1 MKQFFK
7 FMFASAFGLFVGIFL
22 ILIVFAIIGASLG
35 GDKKVDLADNT
46 LLTIDLSSGVVDRGN
61 ENPMENFNPR
71 SFQMDNKMGL
81 NDILKSLNHAASDD
95 RIKGIY
101 IDMNGV
107 GAGAATT
114 EEIRNALLKFKE
126 SGKFIL
132 SYGEGYSQKGYFL
145 ATVSDEIWLNPEG
158 LVAFNGLG
166 AEIMFYKNLLEKLEV
181 EPQIIRY
188 GKFKSAVEPLMLEKM
203 SEANREQ
210 IMTYVGSIWN
220 SIVGA
225 IGESRGI
232 SADELNRYAN
242 EALIRNA
249 DSCLAYNLVDK
260 LIYKDEVLAELKSR
274 LGLEEDDDIESISLA
289 RYKNVPENRDD
300 GDKAYSKDRIA
311 VVYATGGIESGKG
324 DHETIGSE
332 TISKAIRKARKDE
345 NVKAIVLR
353 VNSPGGSALASD
365 VIWREVGLA
374 KAAKPVI
381 VSMGDVAAS
390 GGYYIAC
397 DATKILASPTTITGS
412 IGVFG
417 VLMNFKGLLN
427 NKLGIT
433 IDTIKTNKFAN
444 LGSPYRPLNV
454 EEREIIQ
461 GSVNEIYFDFID
473 KVGEG
478 RGMSSA
484 DVDSI
489 GQGRVWAGRDA
500 MDIGLIDEYGGL
512 ERAIEIAAEEAGL
525 ENYRLKEL
533 PEQKDQLM
541 EIVAELTGEKTKSG
555 VKETLG
561 PLYPYFKDI
570 KEASE
575 MKGVQAR
582 LPYTIRIE

>member
-7 FMFASAFGLFVGIFL
+7 FMFASAFGLIVGIFL
-22 ILIVFAIIGASLG
+22 IIILIAIIGASMG
-35 GDKKVDLADNT
+35 GDKKVEIADNT

-61 ENPMENFNPR
+61 ENPMQNFNPQ

-81 NDILKSLNHAASDD
+81 NDILKGLDNAASDD

-107 GAGAATT
+107 AAGAATT

-132 SYGEGYSQKGYFL
+132 SYGEAYSQKGYFL

-166 AEIMFYKNLLEKLEV
+166 AEIMFYKNILEKLEV

-188 GKFKSAVEPLMLEKM
+188 GKFKSAVEPLILEKM

-210 IMTYVGSIWN
+210 IMSYVGSIWG
-220 SIVGA
+220 SLVGA

-232 SADELNRYAN
+232 SVDELNRYAN

-249 DSCLAYNLVDK
+249 DSCLTYNLVDK
-260 LIYKDEVLAELKSR
+260 LMYKDEVLAELKTR
-274 LGLEEDDDIESISLA
+274 LGLEEDDDIESIGIGQ
-289 RYKNVPENRDD
+289 YKNVPETKGEDE
-300 GDKAYSKDRIA
+300 KAYSKERIA
-311 VVYATGGIESGKG
+311 VVYASGGIESGKG
-324 DHETIGSE
+324 DHKTIGSE

-374 KAAKPVI
+374 KAIKPVI

-417 VLMNFKGLLN
+417 ILMNIKGLLN

-433 IDTIKTNKFAN
+433 IDTVKTNKFAD
-444 LGSPYRPLNV
+444 LGSLYRPLTE
-454 EEREIIQ
+454 EERAIIQ
-461 GSVNEIYFDFID
+461 EGVNEIYFDFIG

-478 RGMSSA
+478 RGMTSA

-489 GQGRVWAGRDA
+489 GQGRVWAGTDA
-500 MDIGLIDEYGGL
+500 INIGLIDEFGGL
-512 ERAIEIAAEEAGL
+512 ERAIEIAADEAGL

-533 PEQKDQLM
+533 PEQKDPIE
-541 EIVAELTGEKTKSG
+541 EIIAEITGEKAQAS

-561 PLYPYFKDI
+561 PLYPYFKDL

>member
-7 FMFASAFGLFVGIFL
+7 YIFASAFGLIVGIIFILL
-22 ILIVFAIIGASLG
+22 IFVVIGDSLSS
-35 GDKKVDLADNT
+35 DKELEVADNT
-46 LLTIDLSSGVVDRGN
+46 LLTIDLSSGVVDRGTD
-61 ENPMENFNPR
+61 NPMQNFNPR
-71 SFQMDNKMGL
+71 SFQMDSKMGL
-81 NDILKSLNHAASDD
+81 NDILKGLDQAATDD

-107 GAGAATT
+107 AAGAATT
-114 EEIRNALLKFKE
+114 EEIRNALLKFKD

-132 SYGEGYSQKGYFL
+132 SYGEGYSQKGYYL
-145 ATVSDEIWLNPEG
+145 ATVSDEIWLNPAG
-158 LVAFNGLG
+158 LIAFNGLG
-166 AEIMFYKNLLEKLEV
+166 AEIMFYKNILEKLEV

-220 SIVGA
+220 SLIGA

-232 SADELNRYAN
+232 TEDELNRYAD

-249 DSCLAYNLVDK
+249 DSCLAYNLVDR

-274 LGLEEDDDIESISLA
+274 LGVDEDDDIESISLGK
-289 RYKNVPENRDD
+289 YKNVPAQRSEKE
-300 GDKAYSKDRIA
+300 KAYTKERIA
-311 VVYATGGIESGKG
+311 VIYATGGIESGKG
-324 DHETIGSE
+324 DHQTIGSE
-332 TISKAIRKARKDE
+332 TISKAIRKARNDE

-374 KAAKPVI
+374 KAVKPVI

-397 DATKILASPTTITGS
+397 DATRILASPTTITGS

-417 VLMNFKGLLN
+417 VLMNIKGLLN

-433 IDTIKTNKFAN
+433 IDTVKTNKFAN
-444 LGSPYRPLNV
+444 LGSLYRPLTA
-454 EEREIIQ
+454 EERAIVQQ
-461 GSVNEIYFDFID
+461 GVNEIYFDFIG

-478 RGMSSA
+478 RGMPSA
-484 DVDSI
+484 DIDSI
-489 GQGRVWAGRDA
+489 GQGRVWAGTDA
-500 MDIGLIDEYGGL
+500 IQIGLIDEFGGL
-512 ERAIEIAAEEAGL
+512 ERAIEIAAEEAGID
-525 ENYRLKEL
+525 NYRLKEL
-533 PEQKDQLM
+533 PAQKDPFEQIL
-541 EIVAELTGEKTKSG
+541 AELSG
-555 VKETLG
+555 GGTQAAVKQTLG
-561 PLYPYFKDI
+561 PLYPYFKDL

>member
-1 MKQFFK
+1 
-7 FMFASAFGLFVGIFL
+7 
-22 ILIVFAIIGASLG
+22 
-35 GDKKVDLADNT
+35 
-46 LLTIDLSSGVVDRGN
+46 
-61 ENPMENFNPR
+61 
-71 SFQMDNKMGL
+71 
-81 NDILKSLNHAASDD
+81 
-95 RIKGIY
+95 
-101 IDMNGV
+101 
-107 GAGAATT
+107 
-114 EEIRNALLKFKE
+114 
-126 SGKFIL
+126 
-132 SYGEGYSQKGYFL
+132 
-145 ATVSDEIWLNPEG
+145 
-158 LVAFNGLG
+158 
-166 AEIMFYKNLLEKLEV
+166 
-181 EPQIIRY
+181 
-188 GKFKSAVEPLMLEKM
+188 
-203 SEANREQ
+203 
-210 IMTYVGSIWN
+210 
-220 SIVGA
+220 
-225 IGESRGI
+225 
-232 SADELNRYAN
+232 LNRYAN

>member
-1 MKQFFK
+1 
-7 FMFASAFGLFVGIFL
+7 MFASAFGLVIGIFL
-22 ILIVFAIIGASLG
+22 IIILFAAVGASLG
-35 GDKKVDLADNT
+35 GDKEVAVKENS
-46 LLTIDLSSGVVDRGN
+46 LLTLDLSVGVVDRGYD
-61 ENPMENFNPR
+61 NPLENFNPQ
-71 SFQMDNKMGL
+71 SMKVEGKLGL
-81 NDILKSLNHAASDD
+81 NDILKALKNAATDD

-101 IDMNGV
+101 IDMKGV

-114 EEIRNALLKFKE
+114 EEIRNGLLKFKE

-132 SYGEGYSQKGYFL
+132 SYGEAYSQKGYFL
-145 ATVSDEIWLNPEG
+145 STVSDEIWLNPEG

-166 AEIMFYKNLLEKLEV
+166 AEIMFFKNLLEKLEV

-188 GKFKSAVEPLMLEKM
+188 GKFKSAVEPLILDKM

-210 IMTYVGSIWN
+210 IMTYVGSIW
-220 SIVGA
+220 SSLIGA

-232 SADELNRYAN
+232 SVDELNRYADQ
-242 EALIRNA
+242 ALIRNA
-249 DSCLAYNLVDK
+249 DSCLNYKLVDR
-260 LIYKDEVLAELKSR
+260 LIYKDEVLAELKTR
-274 LGLEEDDDIESISLA
+274 LGVDAEDDIESISIGS
-289 RYKNVPENRDD
+289 YKDVPAKRQD
-300 GDKAYSKDRIA
+300 GEKAYAKERVAI
-311 VVYATGGIESGKG
+311 VYATGGIESGNG

-332 TISKAIRKARKDE
+332 TISKAIRKAREDE

-374 KAAKPVI
+374 KAVKPVV

-417 VLMNFKGLLN
+417 VLMNMQGLLN

-433 IDTIKTNKFAN
+433 IDTVKTNKFAD
-444 LGSPYRPLNV
+444 LGSFARALTS
-454 EEREIIQ
+454 EERAIIQ
-461 GSVNEIYFDFID
+461 ESVNEIYFDFIG

-478 RGMSSA
+478 RGMASV

-489 GQGRVWAGRDA
+489 GQGRVWSGSDA
-500 MDIGLIDEYGGL
+500 INIGLIDEFGGL
-512 ERAIEIAAEEAGL
+512 ERAIEIAASEAGL
-525 ENYRLKEL
+525 EDYRLKEL
-533 PEQKDQLM
+533 PEQKDPLDEVLEELM
-541 EIVAELTGEKTKSG
+541 GNKTQAA
-555 VKETLG
+555 VKQTLG
-561 PLYPYFKDI
+561 PLYPYFNDI
-570 KEASE
+570 REAAE

>member
-7 FMFASAFGLFVGIFL
+7 FMFASAFGLVIGIFL
-22 ILIVFAIIGASLG
+22 IIILFAAVGASLG
-35 GDKKVDLADNT
+35 GDKEVAVKENS
-46 LLTIDLSSGVVDRGN
+46 LLTLDLSVGVVDRGYD
-61 ENPMENFNPR
+61 NPLENFNPQ
-71 SFQMDNKMGL
+71 SMKVEGKLGL
-81 NDILKSLNHAASDD
+81 NDILKALKNAATDD

-101 IDMNGV
+101 IDMKGV

-114 EEIRNALLKFKE
+114 EEIRNGLLKFKE

-132 SYGEGYSQKGYFL
+132 SYGEAYSQKGYFL
-145 ATVSDEIWLNPEG
+145 STVSDEIWLNPEG

-166 AEIMFYKNLLEKLEV
+166 AEIMFFKNLLEKLEV

-188 GKFKSAVEPLMLEKM
+188 GKFKSAVEPLILDKM

-210 IMTYVGSIWN
+210 IMTYVGSIW
-220 SIVGA
+220 SSLIGA

-232 SADELNRYAN
+232 SVDELNRYADQ
-242 EALIRNA
+242 ALIRNA
-249 DSCLAYNLVDK
+249 DSCLNYKLVDR
-260 LIYKDEVLAELKSR
+260 LIYKDEVLAELKTR
-274 LGLEEDDDIESISLA
+274 LGVDAEDDIESISIGS
-289 RYKNVPENRDD
+289 YKDVPAKRQD
-300 GDKAYSKDRIA
+300 GEKAYAKERVAI
-311 VVYATGGIESGKG
+311 VYATGGIESGNG

-332 TISKAIRKARKDE
+332 TISKAIRKAREDE

-374 KAAKPVI
+374 KAVKPVV

-417 VLMNFKGLLN
+417 VLMNMQGLLN

-433 IDTIKTNKFAN
+433 IDTVKTNKFAD
-444 LGSPYRPLNV
+444 LGSFARALTS
-454 EEREIIQ
+454 EERAIIQ
-461 GSVNEIYFDFID
+461 ESVNEIYFDFIG

-478 RGMSSA
+478 RGMASV

-489 GQGRVWAGRDA
+489 GQGRVWSGSDA
-500 MDIGLIDEYGGL
+500 INIGLIDEFGGL
-512 ERAIEIAAEEAGL
+512 ERAIEIAASEAGL
-525 ENYRLKEL
+525 EDYRLKEL
-533 PEQKDQLM
+533 PEQKDPLDEVLEELM
-541 EIVAELTGEKTKSG
+541 GNKTQAA
-555 VKETLG
+555 VKQTLG
-561 PLYPYFKDI
+561 PLYPYFNDI
-570 KEASE
+570 REAAE

>member
-7 FMFASAFGLFVGIFL
+7 FMFASAFGLIVGIFL
-22 ILIVFAIIGASLG
+22 IIILLAIIGASMG
-35 GDKKVDLADNT
+35 GDKKVEVADNT

-61 ENPMENFNPR
+61 DNPMQNFNPQ
-71 SFQMDNKMGL
+71 SFQMDSKMGL
-81 NDILKSLNHAASDD
+81 NDILKSLDHAASDD

-101 IDMNGV
+101 IDMKGV
-107 GAGAATT
+107 AAGAATT

-132 SYGEGYSQKGYFL
+132 SYGEAYSQKGYFL

-188 GKFKSAVEPLMLEKM
+188 GKFKSAVEPLILEKM

-210 IMTYVGSIWN
+210 IMSYVGSIWN
-220 SIVGA
+220 SLVGA

-232 SADELNRYAN
+232 SEDELNRYAN

-249 DSCLAYNLVDK
+249 DSCLTYKLVDK
-260 LIYKDEVLAELKSR
+260 LVYKDEVLAELKTR
-274 LGLEEDDDIESISLA
+274 LGVEEDDDIESISIGE
-289 RYKNVPENRDD
+289 YKNVPEKRGDD
-300 GDKAYSKDRIA
+300 DKAYSKERIA

-374 KAAKPVI
+374 KAIKPVI

-417 VLMNFKGLLN
+417 ILMNIKGLLN

-433 IDTIKTNKFAN
+433 IDTVKTNKFAD
-444 LGSPYRPLNV
+444 LGSFYRPLTE
-454 EEREIIQ
+454 EERAIIQ
-461 GSVNEIYFDFID
+461 EGVNEIYFDFIG

-478 RGMSSA
+478 RGMTSA

-489 GQGRVWAGRDA
+489 GQGRVWAGTDA
-500 MDIGLIDEYGGL
+500 IDIGLVDEFGGL

-533 PEQKDQLM
+533 PEQKDPIE
-541 EIVAELTGEKTKSG
+541 EIIAEITGEKAQAS

-561 PLYPYFKDI
+561 PLYPYFKDL